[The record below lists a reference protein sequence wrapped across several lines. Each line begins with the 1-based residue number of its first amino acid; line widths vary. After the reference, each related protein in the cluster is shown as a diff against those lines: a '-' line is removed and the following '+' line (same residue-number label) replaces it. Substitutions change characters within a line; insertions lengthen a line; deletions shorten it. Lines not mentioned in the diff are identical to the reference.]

1 MARYVGPRCKLSRRE
16 GTDLGF
22 KSARRSLESK
32 CKQDSKP
39 GQHGRVSGARTS
51 DYGKQLR
58 EKQKVKRM
66 YGMLERQFRRYF
78 AKASGQKGNTGESLL
93 KLLESRLD
101 NVVYRMGFGSTRA
114 EARQLVSHCAVL
126 VNGRVVN
133 IPSAQVRPNDVV
145 AIAEKSR
152 AQARIISSL
161 ELAEQNGF
169 PAWVTVDPKKMEGTF
184 KQMPDRADLPS
195 EINESLIVE
204 LYSR

>member
-1 MARYVGPRCKLSRRE
+1 VARYVGPRCKISRRE

-78 AKASGQKGNTGESLL
+78 AKASAQKGNTGESLL
-93 KLLESRLD
+93 QLLESRLD

-114 EARQLVSHCAVL
+114 EARQLVSHRAVM

-133 IPSAQVRPNDVV
+133 IPSAQIRPNDIV
-145 AIAEKSR
+145 AITDKSR
-152 AQARIISSL
+152 GQGRIASSL

-169 PAWVTVDPKKMEGTF
+169 PSWVTVDSKKMEGTF
-184 KQMPDRADLPS
+184 KQLPDRADLSS

>member
-78 AKASGQKGNTGESLL
+78 AKASAQKGNTGESLL
-93 KLLESRLD
+93 QLLESRLD

-114 EARQLVSHCAVL
+114 EARQLVSHRAVM
-126 VNGRVVN
+126 VNGHVVN
-133 IPSAQVRPNDVV
+133 IPSAQVRPNDIV

-152 AQARIISSL
+152 GQGRIVSSL

-169 PAWVTVDPKKMEGTF
+169 PSWVTVDSKKMEGTF
-184 KQMPDRADLPS
+184 KQLPDRADLSS

>member
-78 AKASGQKGNTGESLL
+78 AKASAQKGNTGESLL
-93 KLLESRLD
+93 QLLESRLD

-114 EARQLVSHCAVL
+114 EARQLVSHRAVM
-126 VNGRVVN
+126 VNGHVVN
-133 IPSAQVRPNDVV
+133 IPSAQVRPNDIV

-152 AQARIISSL
+152 GQGRIASSL

-169 PAWVTVDPKKMEGTF
+169 PSWVTVDSKKMEGTF
-184 KQMPDRADLPS
+184 KQLPDRADLSS

>member
-1 MARYVGPRCKLSRRE
+1 MARYVGPRCKISRRE

-78 AKASGQKGNTGESLL
+78 AKASAQKGNTGESLL
-93 KLLESRLD
+93 QLLESRLD

-114 EARQLVSHCAVL
+114 EARQLVSHRAVM

-133 IPSAQVRPNDVV
+133 IPSAQIRPNDIV
-145 AIAEKSR
+145 AITDKSR
-152 AQARIISSL
+152 GQGRIASSL

-169 PAWVTVDPKKMEGTF
+169 PSWVTVDSKKMEGTF
-184 KQMPDRADLPS
+184 KQLPDRADLSS